1 MADTQNGTIEYI
13 EIGNITPNRNQ
24 PRKVFDKK
32 ALEELADSIDEDG
45 LIQAIVVRRIG
56 NEDPDVREEFELIA
70 GERRW
75 RAHQIL
81 GKKRIEA
88 IIRDVD
94 TDLSATQA
102 LVENMQR
109 ENLNAMEEAEGIN
122 ALMDELGLNQE
133 QAGVK
138 LGKSRSYISNVLRL
152 LKLPESIQE
161 KLHSNDLD
169 KWAGLLLAGVKDTDQ
184 IEKLADGIQKEGW
197 SLETLKKKI
206 QGAGGS
212 KQQRKAPE
220 KKPGPVTTHLVLIEC
235 DSPKEVK
242 TVLASLEEDGF
253 KCWSGKEAKEYVQG
267 PKKEK
272 PVKKDEPE
280 EKRTHLRRASK

>member
-1 MADTQNGTIEYI
+1 MAEDTNGTVEYLSLDSI
-13 EIGNITPNRNQ
+13 IPNRNQ

-45 LIQAIVVRRIG
+45 LIQAIVVRKRDDDEG
-56 NEDPDVREEFELIA
+56 YELIA

-75 RAHQIL
+75 RAHKIL
-81 GKKRIEA
+81 NKKRIEA
-88 IIRDVD
+88 IVKDID

-109 ENLNAMEEAEGIN
+109 EDLNAMEEAEGIKS
-122 ALMDELGLNQE
+122 LMDELGLNQE

-138 LGKSRSYISNVLRL
+138 LGKSRSYISNVVRL
-152 LKLPESIQE
+152 LKLPENIQE
-161 KLHSNDLD
+161 KLHENKLD
-169 KWAGLLLAGVKDTDQ
+169 KWAGLLLAGVKDADQ
-184 IEKLADGIQKEGW
+184 VDKLADGMIKDGW

-212 KQQRKAPE
+212 KQQRKVPE
-220 KKPGPVTTHLVLIEC
+220 KKPGPITTHLVLIEC

-242 TVLASLEEDGF
+242 TVLKTLEEDGF

-267 PKKEK
+267 PKEEK
-272 PVKKDEPE
+272 SEKKDDKE
-280 EKRTHLRRASK
+280 EKRPSVRKASK

>member
-1 MADTQNGTIEYI
+1 MADEQNGTIEYI
-13 EIGNITPNRNQ
+13 GIENIIPNRNQ

-45 LIQAIVVRRIG
+45 LIQAIVVRKLED
-56 NEDPDVREEFELIA
+56 EDPDVKEEYELIA

-88 IIRDVD
+88 IIRSVD
-94 TDLSATQA
+94 NDLSATQA

-109 ENLNAMEEAEGIN
+109 EDLNAMEEAEGIRS
-122 ALMDELGLNQE
+122 LMDELGLNQE
-133 QAGVK
+133 QAGTK

-152 LKLPESIQE
+152 LKLPENIQE
-161 KLHSNDLD
+161 NLHENKLD
-169 KWAGLLLAGVKDTDQ
+169 KWAGLLLAGVKDPAQVD
-184 IEKLADGIQKEGW
+184 KLAEGMMKDGW

-235 DSPKEVK
+235 ESPKEVK

-253 KCWSGKEAKEYVQG
+253 KCWSGAEAKEYVQG
-267 PKKEK
+267 PEKEK
-272 PVKKDEPE
+272 SEKKDEPE